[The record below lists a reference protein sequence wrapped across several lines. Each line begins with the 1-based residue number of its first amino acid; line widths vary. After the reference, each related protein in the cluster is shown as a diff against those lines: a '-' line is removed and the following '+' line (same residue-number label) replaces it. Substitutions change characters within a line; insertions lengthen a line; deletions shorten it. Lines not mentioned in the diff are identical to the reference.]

1 MPATAGRLDFSGA
14 AVADGHAIG
23 LQNDRDLP
31 PAFGNA
37 QHIGKRL
44 FVLEHV
50 AVFERNF
57 PPRVGLP
64 GRRGVGSKIFAEDH
78 DRFSHLGFLDERK
91 LLFIEKIGALR
102 LNCK

>member
-1 MPATAGRLDFSGA
+1 MQVERSSEAPATAGRLDFSGA

-23 LQNDRDLP
+23 FQNDRDLP
-31 PAFGNA
+31 PALGNA

-57 PPRVGLP
+57 PARVGLP
-64 GRRGVGSKIFAEDH
+64 GRRGVGSKLFAKDN
-78 DRFSHLGFLDERK
+78 DGFSHLVSSMKE
-91 LLFIEKIGALR
+91 
-102 LNCK
+102 NCCSSKK